1 MVRHRLV
8 ALAAAVVLVVA
19 GCGSTPTPSPVPSP
33 TVTPSPSPT
42 PTPSP
47 TPAPAPT
54 APPTPAPTPSPPT
67 VFANPAV
74 VKVVVDSLRVRS
86 APEISDASI
95 KLTPLLGRGTKL
107 AILSDP
113 VKASGY
119 TWYLV
124 APLDMSSVWETNFKP
139 GIHVSGWIAA
149 ASRDGEPW
157 VTASSVACPAA
168 ADDPLVLRGGQ
179 AARRPRLLRRTP
191 FSVKATVMDGS
202 RRLMWSSGRRWF
214 PRGLPDNG
222 VGLEDGSDCGYWL
235 AITTE
240 VRDSG
245 AVEAS
250 AGKVIRLTG
259 EFDYRGA
266 EACATEEPVT
276 GRTIE
281 GPEGALPCRAIFV
294 VTAIR

>member
-139 GIHVSGWIAA
+139 GDHVSGWIAA

-157 VTASSVACPAA
+157 VTASSVACPAKPTTLSSFEA
-168 ADDPLVLRGGQ
+168 VKPLVALVCFGG
-179 AARRPRLLRRTP
+179 TP

-202 RRLMWSSGRRWF
+202 RCDVELWSALVPTRF
-214 PRGLPDNG
+214 NPING